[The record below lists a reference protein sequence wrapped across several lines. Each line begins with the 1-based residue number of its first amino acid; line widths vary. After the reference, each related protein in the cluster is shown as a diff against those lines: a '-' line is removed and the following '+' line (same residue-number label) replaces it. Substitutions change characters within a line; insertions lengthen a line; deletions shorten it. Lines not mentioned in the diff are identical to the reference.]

1 MKRVAVRKIDSL
13 GRIVLPKKILKELGI
28 NSDTEL
34 EIHTEGDE
42 FIINKYVDFCCF
54 CKRTVPTRKIKNK
67 NICDECLNE
76 MKQIKA
82 FKGSKGRI
90 KRKRKNKELKAKE
103 KLENNNSKKILK
115 TIFKLGN

>member
-67 NICDECLNE
+67 KICDECLNE
-76 MKQIKA
+76 IKQIKA
-82 FKGSKGRI
+82 IKGSKGKI
-90 KRKRKNKELKAKE
+90 KKKE
-103 KLENNNSKKILK
+103 KIKN
-115 TIFKLGN
+115 

>member
-28 NSDTEL
+28 DSDTEL

-54 CKRTVPTRKIKNK
+54 CKKKINKKKIKNK
-67 NICDECLNE
+67 
-76 MKQIKA
+76 
-82 FKGSKGRI
+82 
-90 KRKRKNKELKAKE
+90 
-103 KLENNNSKKILK
+103 KI
-115 TIFKLGN
+115 